1 MAKNIIE
8 KAPFEFEYNLY
19 NIQESFDYL
28 QKYQDTD
35 KKGRYLYWD
44 KFKYRVEAGDDV
56 KKAWWATKF
65 VRFSKSKPIDYND
78 KNGDIFIFCI
88 PDTLQ
93 AKLYQISHLSSQGI
107 VPHNSIK
114 KYYLISSLLMEE
126 AISSSQL
133 EGASTT
139 RKVAKDM
146 LLNNKKPK
154 NDDELMIINNYLLM
168 KEIKELRDENLTI
181 NMILELH
188 KIATKGNSENG
199 NIAGSFRSSD
209 DIIISDSDDNIL
221 HQPPKFNSIKKRL
234 QLVCEFANKSHLGD
248 KEIFIHPVIKAI
260 LLHFMIAYEHP
271 FSDGNGRTAR
281 AIFYWYMLKSGYD
294 YFEYIS
300 ISKLLKNAPKQYGLS
315 FLYSEIDNNDLTYFI
330 DYQLD
335 IILRAIDELLKYLEI
350 KSREF
355 EEVNIVLNSSKI
367 GTSLNFIERD
377 IIKKAIKSPARIFT
391 AKEIANDYNKSLN
404 SARKYLNQLVEYKIL
419 AIIKNGKTKEYIAL
433 SGIIEELKR

>member
-1 MAKNIIE
+1 MAKSIIE
-8 KAPFEFEYNLY
+8 KAPFQFEHTLY

-44 KFKYRVEAGDDV
+44 KFKYRVEAGDDI

-65 VRFSKSKPIDYND
+65 VRFSKSKPMDYKD

-93 AKLYQISHLSSQGI
+93 AKLYRISHLSSQGI

-139 RKVAKDM
+139 RKVAKDI
-146 LLNNKKPK
+146 LSNNKKPK
-154 NDDELMIINNYLLM
+154 TDDELMIINNYLLM
-168 KEIKELRDENLTI
+168 KEIKRLKNEELSID
-181 NMILELH
+181 MILDLH
-188 KIATKGNSENG
+188 KIATKGNKENG
-199 NIAGSFRSSD
+199 NVAGNFRSSD

-221 HQPPKFNSIKKRL
+221 HQPPSFTSIEQRL
-234 QLVCEFANKSHLGD
+234 QVVCNFANIEHSGD
-248 KEIFIHPVIKAI
+248 IEPFIHPIVKAI
-260 LLHFMIAYEHP
+260 FLHFMIGYEHP
-271 FSDGNGRTAR
+271 FADGNGRTAR

-300 ISKLLKNAPKQYGLS
+300 ISKLLKEAPKQYGLS
-315 FLYSEIDNNDLTYFI
+315 FLYSEIDDNDLTYFI

-335 IILRAIDELLKYLEI
+335 IILRAIDELMKYLEK

-355 EEVNIVLNSSKI
+355 EEVNGLLNSSKI
-367 GTSLNFIERD
+367 GASLNFIQKD
-377 IIKKAIKSPARIFT
+377 ILKKAMKSPGRIFT
-391 AKEIANDYNKSLN
+391 SKEIAHEYDKSLN
-404 SARKYLNQLVEYKIL
+404 SARKYLNELVEYKTL

-433 SGIIEELKR
+433 SNILEELKR

>member
-1 MAKNIIE
+1 
-8 KAPFEFEYNLY
+8 
-19 NIQESFDYL
+19 
-28 QKYQDTD
+28 
-35 KKGRYLYWD
+35 
-44 KFKYRVEAGDDV
+44 
-56 KKAWWATKF
+56 
-65 VRFSKSKPIDYND
+65 
-78 KNGDIFIFCI
+78 
-88 PDTLQ
+88 
-93 AKLYQISHLSSQGI
+93 
-107 VPHNSIK
+107 
-114 KYYLISSLLMEE
+114 
-126 AISSSQL
+126 
-133 EGASTT
+133 
-139 RKVAKDM
+139 M

-154 NDDELMIINNYLLM
+154 NNDELMIINNYLLM

-209 DIIISDSDDNIL
+209 DIIISDNDDNIL

-234 QLVCEFANKSHLGD
+234 QLVCEFANKSHLWD

-377 IIKKAIKSPARIFT
+377 IIKIAIKSPARIFT